1 MWHASQM
8 EVRRPHSQRAAVV
21 APDDDEQMLM
31 LHQYEELSTPLGA
44 GLPPPQPGRRRS
56 RWKEI
61 TMHCKMER
69 SLLLPSRR
77 NEGTE
82 GWDGEGTGKGGE
94 IVVMAAG
101 FQGRLF

>member
-8 EVRRPHSQRAAVV
+8 EVRRPHSQSAAVV

-61 TMHCKMER
+61 TVHCKWR
-69 SLLLPSRR
+69 GPYCFLV
-77 NEGTE
+77 
-82 GWDGEGTGKGGE
+82 DGMRVQRAGMGRELAK
-94 IVVMAAG
+94 AAK
-101 FQGRLF
+101 